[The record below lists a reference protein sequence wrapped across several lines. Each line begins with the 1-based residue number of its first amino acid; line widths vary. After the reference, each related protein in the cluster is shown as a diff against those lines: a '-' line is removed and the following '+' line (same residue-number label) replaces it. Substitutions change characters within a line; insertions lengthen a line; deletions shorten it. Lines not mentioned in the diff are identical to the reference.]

1 MSETEKKNEKAD
13 ETLENIKKFLDYNK
27 NAQLASKVDKG
38 KSKSKTE
45 ESIAERTILS
55 KEMVAKIEKEEKNIF
70 IKAQVTCTKN
80 NAREKVKKMRIKY
93 MQSKKC

>member
-27 NAQLASKVDKG
+27 NAQLASKVDQG

-55 KEMVAKIEKEEKNIF
+55 KEMVAKIEKEEKNIS
-70 IKAQVTCTKN
+70 N
-80 NAREKVKKMRIKY
+80 NLLKSYFTNYQSPSDMYKK
-93 MQSKKC
+93 

>member
-1 MSETEKKNEKAD
+1 MSETEKKNAD

-55 KEMVAKIEKEEKNIF
+55 KEMVAKIEKEEKNIS
-70 IKAQVTCTKN
+70 N
-80 NAREKVKKMRIKY
+80 NLFKSYFTNYQSPSDMYKK
-93 MQSKKC
+93 